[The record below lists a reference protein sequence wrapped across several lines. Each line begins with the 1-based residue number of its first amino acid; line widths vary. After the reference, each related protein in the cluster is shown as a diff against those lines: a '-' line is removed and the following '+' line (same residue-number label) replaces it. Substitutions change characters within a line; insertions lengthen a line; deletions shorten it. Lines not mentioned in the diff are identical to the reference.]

1 MRDSDDVLGPFQQLT
16 LDEALRTLTVNP
28 ARQVLLGDRVGMLR
42 PGMLADLVVLDRDPR
57 DVAPERLHE
66 LRVIE
71 TWLGGRR
78 QRWG

>member
-1 MRDSDDVLGPFQQLT
+1 LK
-16 LDEALRTLTVNP
+16 LDEALRTVTCNP
-28 ARQVLLGDRVGMLR
+28 ARQVLFGDRVGSLR

-57 DVAPERLHE
+57 EVAPERLHE
-66 LRVIE
+66 LRVLE